1 MHTLIE
7 NKHVLINALLF
18 QVLWFVAILAQD
30 TWSLIPLVLMLAH
43 FLLIANKH
51 LLAVLS
57 LAFLGILIDS
67 AFNFAGIYH
76 FSVVSHTLPYLNLP
90 VWLAS
95 LWLGFCLSLPIS
107 LAWLLKKPHFLVVV
121 CSLMGPVSYLAGRRL
136 GALSFA
142 DANIWLLVLE
152 WCIFSIIAL
161 IVLFPK
167 LGVGTA
173 SPIFSKKK
181 CLC

>member
-18 QVLWFVAILAQD
+18 QVLWFVAILGQNM
-30 TWSLIPLVLMLAH
+30 WSLMPLALMLVH
-43 FLLIANKH
+43 FFIIGNKQF
-51 LLAVLS
+51 LGIVS

-76 FSVVSHTLPYLNLP
+76 FSTASLTLPYINLP

-95 LWLGFCLSLPIS
+95 LWLGFCLCLPIS
-107 LAWLLKKPHFLVVV
+107 LAWLLKKPYLLIIA
-121 CSLMGPVSYLAGRRL
+121 CSLMGPISYLAGRRL
-136 GALSFA
+136 GALSFS
-142 DANIWLLVLE
+142 DANVWLLVLE
-152 WCIFSIIAL
+152 WCMFSIIVL

-167 LGVGTA
+167 LGEDAA
-173 SPIFSKKK
+173 SPLFSKKK
-181 CLC
+181 SLC